1 MVMKPGREEEGG
13 KKKGKGKKKNGLLRE
28 ERRGDEKKKK
38 TQAIQKA
45 EAELSERSRGMTGHH
60 IPG

>member
-1 MVMKPGREEEGG
+1 MKPGREEEGG
-13 KKKGKGKKKNGLLRE
+13 KKKEKEKKMDCWERKE
-28 ERRGDEKKKK
+28 EGMKKKK